1 MKLLAVI
8 LMFAICIVTVLMIF
22 QDKGKINIE
31 FLGKLCYYINKSKLN
46 SFIYIIIVIF
56 AIATIFSMYRFL

>member
-22 QDKGKINIE
+22 QDKGKINIRLLE
-31 FLGKLCYYINKSKLN
+31 KLCYYINKSKLN

-56 AIATIFSMYRFL
+56 AIATVFSMYKFL